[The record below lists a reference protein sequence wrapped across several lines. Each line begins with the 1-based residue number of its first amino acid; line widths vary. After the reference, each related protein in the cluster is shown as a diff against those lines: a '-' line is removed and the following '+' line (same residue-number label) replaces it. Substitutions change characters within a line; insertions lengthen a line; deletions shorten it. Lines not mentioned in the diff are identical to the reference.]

1 MKRTLLVDIIAYFFI
16 LLFLYTGIEKLIDIH
31 SFRDQLTGSPL
42 LGSLAGTIAWTL
54 PITEILL
61 AIVLFIPGWQLKG
74 LYASL
79 ALMAIFTIYLVTILA
94 IDDHISCSCG
104 GIIEN
109 LSPRQHVWFNAAAII
124 LAALAIVSS
133 SSQQASVRFR
143 WLATTGSLAL
153 FLSIGWIILMAFR
166 APVKTK
172 SGLEGRLL
180 PDFSLL
186 LPDSLTRLNTADIP
200 TGKPFIMVG
209 FSPYCIHCQAE
220 ILDIVHH
227 IKRFG
232 DTTIYLVTAFPYS
245 DMKKLYEAYHLEK
258 YPNIVTA
265 VDKKGFFLRYFKAS
279 SIPYAAIYD
288 AKKRLKGVIIGQ
300 TNADLLSRS
309 LDD

>member
-1 MKRTLLVDIIAYFFI
+1 MKRTILVDIIAYFFI
-16 LLFLYTGIEKLIDIH
+16 LLFLYTGVEKLADIH
-31 SFRDQLTGSPL
+31 SFKDQLTSSPL
-42 LGSLAGTIAWTL
+42 LGSMSGIIAWGL
-54 PITEILL
+54 PIIEILL
-61 AIVLFIPGWQLKG
+61 SIVLFLPGWQTRG

-79 ALMAIFTIYLVTILA
+79 TLMVIFTIYLMIILA
-94 IDDHISCSCG
+94 IDDHINCSCG

-109 LSPRQHVWFNAAAII
+109 LSPRQHLWFNGAAIVLVTI
-124 LAALAIVSS
+124 AIISTR
-133 SSQQASVRFR
+133 SQQPSLRFR
-143 WLATTGSLAL
+143 WLATAGSLAL
-153 FLSIGWIILMAFR
+153 FASISWIILMTFR

-180 PDFSLL
+180 PEFSML

-232 DTTIYLVTAFPYS
+232 DTTIYLVTSFPYS
-245 DMKKLYEAYHLEK
+245 DMKKLYNAYHLAK

-265 VDKKGFFLRYFKAS
+265 VDNKDFFLQYFKAS
-279 SIPYAAIYD
+279 AIPYAAIYD
-288 AKKRLKGVIIGQ
+288 AKKRLKGVIVGQ
-300 TNADLLSRS
+300 TNAELLSRS

>member
-1 MKRTLLVDIIAYFFI
+1 MKRTLLIDIIAYFLI
-16 LLFLYTGIEKLIDIH
+16 LLFLYTGGEKLIDIH
-31 SFRDQLTGSPL
+31 SFKEQLTSSPL
-42 LGSLAGTIAWTL
+42 LGGMAIIVAWAL

-61 AIVLFIPGWQLKG
+61 AIVLFIPGWQLRG

-79 ALMAIFTIYLVTILA
+79 ALMVIFTIYLVTILA

-109 LSPRQHVWFNAAAII
+109 LSPRQHVWFNGAVIV
-124 LAALAIVSS
+124 LAALAIVLSRRHQTS
-133 SSQQASVRFR
+133 LGFR
-143 WLATTGSLAL
+143 WLATTGSFAL
-153 FLSIGWIILMAFR
+153 FVSIVWIVLMAFR
-166 APVKTK
+166 APIKTK
-172 SGLEGRLL
+172 SGFEGRLL
-180 PDFSLL
+180 PEFSML

-220 ILDIVHH
+220 ILDIVKH

-232 DTTIYLVTAFPYS
+232 DTTIYLVTSYPYS
-245 DMKKLYEAYHLEK
+245 DMKKLYNAYHLAK
-258 YPNIVTA
+258 YLNIVTG
-265 VDKKGFFLRYFKAS
+265 VDNKNFFLHYFKATA
-279 SIPYAAIYD
+279 IPYAAIYD
-288 AKKRLKGVIIGQ
+288 AKKRLKGVIVGQ